1 MLGPNCGYEEV
12 GWREEAAKSGTHS
25 TIRWAQRH
33 TGEKTHNNTM
43 ERRHTTTHWR
53 EGTQRQWVQ
62 VAQRDTQWSKL
73 EHENTHN
80 NKCAQNDTQ
89 MDTQCR

>member
-33 TGEKTHNNTM
+33 TGEKTHNDTL
-43 ERRHTTTHWR
+43 ERRHTTTV
-53 EGTQRQWVQ
+53 GTSGTTGHTV
-62 VAQRDTQWSKL
+62 
-73 EHENTHN
+73 E
-80 NKCAQNDTQ
+80 
-89 MDTQCR
+89 